1 MKKLAILIVLALELA
16 VCGCG
21 GNTTSSTET
30 PTTSTNGNWEAQL
43 INGTGQSSLLN
54 FVVSFSVND
63 TGPLDINGVSFFN
76 QNSCFQAGL
85 NTTTESGTATLS
97 TTNAGTVSG
106 PFTLT
111 ITAAGTGT
119 KLTLNGT
126 IAGTSNGTTTTTG
139 TLSNGN
145 VVGTWTLKPGSGA
158 DQSCTP
164 VPANSTDAQPTFIMC
179 QGATTC
185 TPTGAADVEAVE
197 KF

>member
-1 MKKLAILIVLALELA
+1 MKKLAILFVLALEIA

-21 GNTTSSTET
+21 GKTTSTTEN

-54 FVVSFSVND
+54 FVVSFSVNN
-63 TGPLDINGVSFFN
+63 TGPLDITGFAFFN
-76 QNSCFQAGL
+76 SNSCFQTGL

-111 ITAAGTGT
+111 ITGAGTGT
-119 KLTLNGT
+119 KLVLKGT
-126 IAGTSNGTTTTTG
+126 IAGNSNGTTTTTG

-145 VVGTWTLKPGSGA
+145 VVGTWTLQPGSTA
-158 DQSCTP
+158 DKSCIP
-164 VPANSTDAQPTFIMC
+164 VPANSSDPQPTFIMC
-179 QGATTC
+179 QGTTTC

>member
-1 MKKLAILIVLALELA
+1 MKKLAILFVLALEIA

-21 GNTTSSTET
+21 GNTTSSTST

-43 INGTGQSSLLN
+43 INGTGQASLLN
-54 FVVSFSVND
+54 FVVSFSVNN
-63 TGPLDINGVSFFN
+63 TGPLDITGFSFFN
-76 QNSCFQAGL
+76 AGSCFQTGTDAE
-85 NTTTESGTATLS
+85 TESGTATLS

-111 ITAAGTGT
+111 VTAAGTGT
-119 KLTLNGT
+119 ALALTGT
-126 IAGTSNGTTTTTG
+126 ISGTSNGTTTTTG
-139 TLSNGN
+139 TLSGGS

-158 DQSCTP
+158 DSSCTE
-164 VPANSTDAQPTFIMC
+164 VTDGTFIMC

-185 TPTGAADVEAVE
+185 TPTGAAAVDAIE

>member
-1 MKKLAILIVLALELA
+1 MKKLAILIVLALEIA

-21 GNTTSSTET
+21 GNTTSTT
-30 PTTSTNGNWEAQL
+30 QNPTTSTNGNWEAQL
-43 INGTGQSSLLN
+43 INGTGQASLLN
-54 FVVSFSVND
+54 FVVSFSVNN
-63 TGPLDINGVSFFN
+63 TGPLDITGLSFFN
-76 QNSCFQAGL
+76 QNSCFQTGL

-119 KLTLNGT
+119 ALALTGT
-126 IAGTSNGTTTTTG
+126 ITGTSNGTTTTTG
-139 TLSNGN
+139 TLSAGS
-145 VVGTWTLKPGSGA
+145 VVGNWTLKPGASA
-158 DQSCTP
+158 DSSCTP
-164 VPANSTDAQPTFIMC
+164 VNTGTFIMC

-185 TPTGAADVEAVE
+185 TPTGASDTEAVE

>member
-1 MKKLAILIVLALELA
+1 MKKLAIILVMALEIA

-21 GNTTSSTET
+21 GNTTSTTST
-30 PTTSTNGNWEAQL
+30 PTTSTNGNWESQL

-54 FVVSFSVND
+54 FVVSFSVNN
-63 TGPLDINGVSFFN
+63 TGPLDITGFSFFN
-76 QNSCFQAGL
+76 ANSCFQTGTDAE
-85 NTTTESGTATLS
+85 TESGTATLS

-119 KLTLNGT
+119 ALGLTGT
-126 IAGTSNGTTTTTG
+126 ITGTSNGTTTTTG
-139 TLSNGN
+139 TLSGGS
-145 VVGTWTLKPGSGA
+145 VVGTWTLKPGANA
-158 DQSCTP
+158 DSSCTA
-164 VPANSTDAQPTFIMC
+164 VTDGTFIMC

-185 TPTGAADVEAVE
+185 TPTGAATVEAVE